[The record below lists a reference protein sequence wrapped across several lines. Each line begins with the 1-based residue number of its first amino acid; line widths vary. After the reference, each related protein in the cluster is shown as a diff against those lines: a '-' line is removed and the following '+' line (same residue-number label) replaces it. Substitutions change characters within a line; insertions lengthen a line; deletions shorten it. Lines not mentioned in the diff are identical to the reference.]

1 MWNGL
6 LPTFSIFVFPII
18 DQQACCQLCD
28 RGTRLT
34 TGKRSR
40 VVTHVCLLE
49 LVAQS
54 WELYWM
60 LENLEEQEQ
69 AYPLCLMGHHQHEL
83 FWVASSHKHS
93 VWEKISWPF
102 YLAVNTKGWDKCK
115 GEFVRSSVVAL
126 MWHDIIGIGADI
138 RSLIYVLMCYHHCFL
153 CIGVTSSVFAKL
165 KYMLDYMNWH

>member
-54 WELYWM
+54 WELDWV

-69 AYPLCLMGHHQHEL
+69 AYPLSLMGHHQHEL

-102 YLAVNTKGWDKCK
+102 YLAVNRKGWSAKVNLWHHQQLHWCGMTSLVSVLIWDHWYLCWCVIII
-115 GEFVRSSVVAL
+115 GLLVR
-126 MWHDIIGIGADI
+126 MWH
-138 RSLIYVLMCYHHCFL
+138 L
-153 CIGVTSSVFAKL
+153 SVFAEL
-165 KYMLDYMNWH
+165 KCDHQMYIFD